1 MVRHEDAGMNDE
13 ARPGGGLGKLWAVWN
28 RRKWL
33 AIPVF
38 LFPLTAA
45 VSLVMF
51 MPNVY
56 KSTALVL
63 VDRQQVPEEFVRPT
77 VTSALETR
85 LHSISQE
92 ILSRARLDSLINRFS
107 LYPDLRERVPA
118 EEVIERM
125 RRDIGLELKS
135 AETRGL
141 KSTIAFTIS
150 YRGSDPRKVA
160 LVTNTLASF
169 YIEENLKVREK
180 QATGTADFMK
190 IQLAE
195 VQGRLD
201 DQERRVSEFKKLHT
215 GELPQELDVNLST
228 LERLNAQL
236 RLNSDNMSRAMA
248 QRDAVS
254 RQIEEAVPGTVP
266 GVPGAPEP
274 AEQRL
279 ARLRLELAELTTRFS
294 DKYPDVIRARA
305 EIADL
310 ERQLAAPRP
319 KAAKPDVPAVATVDP
334 ATRRVRQ
341 ILASVDAEIKV
352 LQGEEARLRAAI
364 ATYQRRVQD
373 TPRREQEFKDLARD
387 YDSTKELYA
396 SLLKRHAEAQLAES
410 MEQRQKGEQF
420 RVLDPA
426 IPAAK
431 PAAPDRPML
440 LLVSLALAAGLA
452 AGAVFLAEAL
462 DTSFSVRGRP
472 PGLHDRPDLGE
483 HPEDR
488 GQVGRPA
495 PAPALR
501 QFGIASAVVGILIVV
516 AASYLI
522 AHDNEQLVALLLR
535 RS

>member
-1 MVRHEDAGMNDE
+1 MARREDAGVIDE
-13 ARPGGGLGKLWAVWN
+13 ARPSGGLGRLWAVWN

-38 LFPLTAA
+38 LFPFTAA
-45 VSLVMF
+45 VSVVAF

-85 LHSISQE
+85 LQSISQE
-92 ILSRARLDSLINRFS
+92 ILSRARLESLINRFS
-107 LYPDLRERVPA
+107 LYPDLRDKAPA

-135 AETRGL
+135 AEARER
-141 KSTIAFTIS
+141 KQTIAFTIS
-150 YRGSDPRKVA
+150 YRGSDPQKVA

-180 QATGTADFMK
+180 QATGTADFLK
-190 IQLAE
+190 VQLAE

-201 DQERRVSEFKKLHT
+201 DQERKVSEFKKLHT
-215 GELPQELDVNLST
+215 GELPQEIEVNLAT

-236 RLNSDNMSRAMA
+236 RLNNDNMSRAMA

-254 RQIEEAVPGTVP
+254 RQIDDAVPGTVP
-266 GVPGAPEP
+266 GAPGAPEP

-294 DKYPDVIRARA
+294 DKYPDVIRAKA

-310 ERQLAAPRP
+310 ERQLAEPRP
-319 KAAKPDVPAVATVDP
+319 KAAKPDVPAAPTVDP

-341 ILASVDAEIKV
+341 ILASIDAEIKV
-352 LQGEEARLRAAI
+352 LQGEEARLRATI

-420 RVLDPA
+420 RVLDGA
-426 IPAAK
+426 IPASK

-440 LLVSLALAAGLA
+440 LLLGLALSAGLA
-452 AGAVFLAEAL
+452 AGVVFLAETL
-462 DTSFSVRGRP
+462 DTSFPSV
-472 PGLHDRPDLGE
+472 DDLRAFTTV
-483 HPEDR
+483 PILVSIPKI
-488 GQVGRPA
+488 VGHSDIRRRRRRFQ
-495 PAPALR
+495 L
-501 QFGIASAVVGILIVV
+501 GIASAVVGILIVV

-522 AHDNEQLVALLLR
+522 AHDNQQLVALLQR

>member
-1 MVRHEDAGMNDE
+1 
-13 ARPGGGLGKLWAVWN
+13 
-28 RRKWL
+28 
-33 AIPVF
+33 
-38 LFPLTAA
+38 
-45 VSLVMF
+45 

-85 LHSISQE
+85 LQSISQE
-92 ILSRARLDSLINRFS
+92 ILSRARLDSLINRFA
-107 LYPDLRERVPA
+107 LYPDLRERVPT

-135 AETRGL
+135 AEARER

-150 YRGSDPRKVA
+150 YRGSDPQKVA

-180 QATGTADFMK
+180 QATGTADFLK
-190 IQLAE
+190 VQLAE
-195 VQGRLD
+195 VKGRLD
-201 DQERRVSEFKKLHT
+201 DQERKVSEFKKLHT
-215 GELPQELDVNLST
+215 GELPQEIEVNLAT

-236 RLNSDNMSRAMA
+236 RLNNDNMSRAMA

-254 RQIEEAVPGTVP
+254 RQIEDAVPGTVP

-294 DKYPDVIRARA
+294 DKYPDVIRAKA

-310 ERQLAAPRP
+310 ERQLAEPRP

-387 YDSTKELYA
+387 YDSTRELYA

-420 RVLDPA
+420 RVLDAA
-426 IPAAK
+426 IPAAT

-440 LLVSLALAAGLA
+440 LLMGLALSAGLA
-452 AGAVFLAEAL
+452 AGVVFLAEAL
-462 DTSFSVRGRP
+462 DTSFPSV
-472 PGLHDRPDLGE
+472 DDLRAFTTA
-483 HPEDR
+483 PILVSIPKI
-488 GQVGRPA
+488 VGHSDIRRRRRRFQ
-495 PAPALR
+495 L
-501 QFGIASAVVGILIVV
+501 GIASAVVGILIVV

-522 AHDNEQLVALLLR
+522 AHDNQQLVALLLR

>member
-45 VSLVMF
+45 VSLVMS

-85 LHSISQE
+85 LQTISQE

-195 VQGRLD
+195 VKRRLD

-215 GELPQELDVNLST
+215 GELPQELEINLAT
-228 LERLNAQL
+228 LQRLNAQL
-236 RLNSDNMSRAMA
+236 RLNNDNMSRAMA

-254 RQIEEAVPGTVP
+254 RQIETRCR
-266 GVPGAPEP
+266 APCR
-274 AEQRL
+274 AC
-279 ARLRLELAELTTRFS
+279 
-294 DKYPDVIRARA
+294 RAR
-305 EIADL
+305 
-310 ERQLAAPRP
+310 RSPPSSGWRGSGSSSPSSPR
-319 KAAKPDVPAVATVDP
+319 
-334 ATRRVRQ
+334 
-341 ILASVDAEIKV
+341 
-352 LQGEEARLRAAI
+352 
-364 ATYQRRVQD
+364 
-373 TPRREQEFKDLARD
+373 
-387 YDSTKELYA
+387 
-396 SLLKRHAEAQLAES
+396 
-410 MEQRQKGEQF
+410 
-420 RVLDPA
+420 
-426 IPAAK
+426 
-431 PAAPDRPML
+431 
-440 LLVSLALAAGLA
+440 
-452 AGAVFLAEAL
+452 
-462 DTSFSVRGRP
+462 
-472 PGLHDRPDLGE
+472 
-483 HPEDR
+483 
-488 GQVGRPA
+488 
-495 PAPALR
+495 
-501 QFGIASAVVGILIVV
+501 ASAT
-516 AASYLI
+516 ST
-522 AHDNEQLVALLLR
+522 R
-535 RS
+535 T